1 MIIKVSQNELNE
13 DGNVDEK
20 TTSFSSMIG
29 ICSRMIVNRYWLSI
43 HRKQMM

>member
-20 TTSFSSMIG
+20 TTSFSSM
-29 ICSRMIVNRYWLSI
+29 
-43 HRKQMM
+43 